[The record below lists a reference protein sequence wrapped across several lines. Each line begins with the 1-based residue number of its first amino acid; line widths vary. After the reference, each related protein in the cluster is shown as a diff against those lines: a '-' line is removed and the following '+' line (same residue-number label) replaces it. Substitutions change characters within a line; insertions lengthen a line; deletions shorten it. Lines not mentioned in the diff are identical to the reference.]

1 MLPKEH
7 VKCAMRT
14 TCFGALFI
22 ILFMYQVFPK
32 EHVKS
37 ALETVY
43 AYNVLQFREGTM
55 GAVNGMRPNG
65 TVSIS
70 ESLHMIGFYDPVD
83 FWVIKIKKS
92 P

>member
-1 MLPKEH
+1 MCLAH
-7 VKCAMRT
+7 NVF
-14 TCFGALFI
+14 FGVLFI

-65 TVSIS
+65 TVSTS
-70 ESLHMIGFYDPVD
+70 VHMIGFYDPVD
-83 FWVIKIKKS
+83 LWVIKIKS